1 MSNTKAYQTGI
12 EHAKKALAFDNDKKY
27 QEAIKEYGDAIQH
40 FMHVVKWEKN
50 EALAGTVKEKMM
62 GYFNRAEELKKFVKE
77 EEEKAKNPPKKAAA
91 AGGGDGDEDELRS
104 ALDDIVKIE
113 KSNIKWSDVAGL
125 EQAKEALHEAVILP
139 IKMPFLFTGKR
150 EAWKGILLFGPP
162 GTGKSYIAQA
172 IANEADNSTFM
183 AVSSSDLVSKWQGQ
197 SERLVKMMFKM
208 AREKAPSIVF
218 VDEIDSLCG
227 QRGEGESESSR
238 RIKTEFLVQMSGV
251 TPKDGERILVLG
263 ATNTPWSLD
272 QAMRRRFEKKIYIPL
287 PDEEARLVMFKIHI
301 GKKTRHTLTDADMR
315 TLAQRAHMRS
325 GADIKILCKDALF
338 APVRRLSAAT
348 HFCPVN
354 DVDRDD
360 PEGKTMRNYWTP
372 CSPGAP
378 GAVEKGWSDFADPER
393 EIIEN
398 PVSMRDM
405 MVALEHT
412 KAMTTPEDLIELDKW
427 QKEFGS

>member
-1 MSNTKAYQTGI
+1 MGVCVCVCVCPR
-12 EHAKKALAFDNDKKY
+12 
-27 QEAIKEYGDAIQH
+27 IQVH
-40 FMHVVKWEKN
+40 PRVGARSVAMLCSLGLDLVVDSS
-50 EALAGTVKEKMM
+50 L
-62 GYFNRAEELKKFVKE
+62 
-77 EEEKAKNPPKKAAA
+77 
-91 AGGGDGDEDELRS
+91 
-104 ALDDIVKIE
+104 
-113 KSNIKWSDVAGL
+113 
-125 EQAKEALHEAVILP
+125 LHC
-139 IKMPFLFTGKR
+139 
-150 EAWKGILLFGPP
+150 
-162 GTGKSYIAQA
+162 
-172 IANEADNSTFM
+172 STMRRFM

-197 SERLVKMMFKM
+197 SERLVKMMFRM

-251 TPKDGERILVLG
+251 TPKEGERVLVLG

-315 TLAQRAHMRS
+315 ILAQRAHMRS

-348 HFCPVN
+348 HFCPVT
-354 DVDRDD
+354 DIDRDD
-360 PEGKTMRNYWTP
+360 PEGKIMRNYWTP

-378 GAVEKGWSDFADPER
+378 GAVEKGWSDFADAER

-405 MVALEHT
+405 QNALEHT
-412 KAMTTPEDLIELDKW
+412 KAMTTQADLVELDEW
-427 QKEFGS
+427 QRDFGS